1 MKKNEISSPLFN
13 FFTRSMILAFVFT
26 ITYHFTIGI
35 TLSKIDKIMDQVIW
49 ARGKVELIDK
59 KMIQKVFHRWPSKIH
74 LSKDEEER
82 LRSDTKDLMIKL
94 APVIDELYLYKPKLK

>member
-1 MKKNEISSPLFN
+1 MKENEISSPLFN

-49 ARGKVELIDK
+49 ARG
-59 KMIQKVFHRWPSKIH
+59 
-74 LSKDEEER
+74 
-82 LRSDTKDLMIKL
+82 
-94 APVIDELYLYKPKLK
+94 